1 MIAMVD
7 CSDLPHT
14 IATTLLR
21 TRLEDSTLTQPH
33 WKHKRT
39 IMNVHADTNEPG
51 MLVASRCPNGAGSPH
66 TTAISSSDD
75 ENPLMKLV
83 DAALA
88 PNCSEGSDKV
98 KDESTGQKVVVDA
111 METDEL
117 PSKEPD
123 DSSKPTLQDAKVI
136 KGNVDD
142 LMTNQ
147 DKKVTFAEFLMEV
160 LNSEENHDVLQW
172 MPCGTQFTITN
183 HRKFTMERM
192 PELFKIRNMSSFVRK
207 LTRWGFARVHEKETG
222 NSDIFKHH
230 NFQRDKPELCRK
242 IRCVNRAT
250 ASNSAHVEYG
260 RPMDAVMG
268 SLSEASVSSRH
279 VSERHMM
286 TPQRRMIPGSCYP
299 PHHTRTP
306 YGGPR
311 PYGPRVSPEYEKEM
325 MPGSA
330 FRPSR
335 PGPPQVYSPTSPV
348 GMTAAAEY
356 ELEQIL
362 LQRQQARAAAAFRH
376 QHQRHSPPTHLG
388 IPMGTGS
395 ERSMGSGSDRNC
407 YSNDFIATS
416 SGHAVSSALENLQRE
431 GEYDLD
437 MSPREAML
445 RAILHKRQQQ
455 RAAARALGGGGRPS
469 PATAPYSSHH
479 HHGVESMSLPPRGSY
494 YR

>member
-1 MIAMVD
+1 
-7 CSDLPHT
+7 
-14 IATTLLR
+14 
-21 TRLEDSTLTQPH
+21 
-33 WKHKRT
+33 
-39 IMNVHADTNEPG
+39 MNVQAEANEPG
-51 MLVASRCPNGAGSPH
+51 MVVAPRSPNGAASEIARPSDKSGDTGS
-66 TTAISSSDD
+66 DV

-88 PNCSEGSDKV
+88 PSCSEGSDKV
-98 KDESTGQKVVVDA
+98 QDESPRQKVEADA
-111 METDEL
+111 METDDS
-117 PSKEPD
+117 PSKKSD
-123 DSSKPTLQDAKVI
+123 NSSKPTLQDAKVI
-136 KGNVDD
+136 KGSVDD
-142 LMTNQ
+142 LVTNQ

-160 LNSEENHDVLQW
+160 LNKEENHDVLQW

-250 ASNSAHVEYG
+250 ASNSAHLEYG

-268 SLSEASVSSRH
+268 SLSEASVSSRR
-279 VSERHMM
+279 VSEMHMM
-286 TPQRRMIPGSCYP
+286 TPQRRMAPGSYP
-299 PHHTRTP
+299 PHHTRTS

-376 QHQRHSPPTHLG
+376 QQQRNSPPVGGHHHLG
-388 IPMGTGS
+388 IPIGTGS
-395 ERSMGSGSDRNC
+395 ERSMGSGSDRSR
-407 YSNDFIATS
+407 YSNDYINVTT
-416 SGHAVSSALENLQRE
+416 SGHAVSSALETLQRE

-469 PATAPYSSHH
+469 PSTAPYSSHH
-479 HHGVESMSLPPRGSY
+479 HHHVVESMSMPPRGSY

>member
-1 MIAMVD
+1 MLLAMVD
-7 CSDLPHT
+7 YSDLPHT
-14 IATTLLR
+14 IATTLFR
-21 TRLEDSTLTQPH
+21 TRLKDSTLTQPH
-33 WKHKRT
+33 RKQQT
-39 IMNVHADTNEPG
+39 IMNAQADANEQS
-51 MLVASRCPNGAGSPH
+51 MVVARQSPN
-66 TTAISSSDD
+66 AIPSSDD

-98 KDESTGQKVVVDA
+98 QDECSGEKMEPDTIETCDSST
-111 METDEL
+111 
-117 PSKEPD
+117 KEPD
-123 DSSKPTLQDAKVI
+123 NSSKPTLQDAKVI
-136 KGNVDD
+136 KGSVDD
-142 LMTNQ
+142 LVTNQ

-160 LNSEENHDVLQW
+160 LNNEENHDVLQW

-222 NSDIFKHH
+222 NSDIFKHN

-250 ASNSAHVEYG
+250 ASNSAHLEYG
-260 RPMDAVMG
+260 RPMDSVMG
-268 SLSEASVSSRH
+268 NLSEVSVSSRH
-279 VSERHMM
+279 VSDRHMM
-286 TPQRRMIPGSCYP
+286 TPQRRMISGSYP

-311 PYGPRVSPEYEKEM
+311 HYGPRVSPEYEKEM

-376 QHQRHSPPTHLG
+376 QHQRHSPPVGGHHLG
-388 IPMGTGS
+388 MPMGTGS
-395 ERSMGSGSDRNC
+395 ERSMGSGSDRNP
-407 YSNDFIATS
+407 YSNDFLSATT
-416 SGHAVSSALENLQRE
+416 SGHVVSSALESLQRE

-455 RAAARALGGGGRPS
+455 RVAARALGGGGRPS
-469 PATAPYSSHH
+469 PSTAHYSSHH
-479 HHGVESMSLPPRGSY
+479 HHESLSMPPRGSY